1 MQFDLEKTTSFAV
14 SADEVIKLIQD
25 QGRFMVASG
34 GTEEDSI
41 KFDEQAKVWH
51 GESINRMR
59 RSLLTTE
66 IRQGHQRIVY
76 HSCPSQNIPHRFRIP
91 PKEV

>member
-1 MQFDLEKTTSFAV
+1 MQFDLEKTTSFGV

-41 KFDEQAKVWH
+41 RYNEEKKLWH
-51 GESINRMR
+51 GEEFADGGKRGLR
-59 RSLLTTE
+59 
-66 IRQGHQRIVY
+66 
-76 HSCPSQNIPHRFRIP
+76 
-91 PKEV
+91 